1 MKWNNNIVNDK
12 QKSITWWIYRTN
24 NFKLSPPQSSVSGSL
39 KQTALYI
46 DLIYECEL
54 VRKRQFV
61 YLQKS
66 GFWDTQRP
74 HSFCVVVFV
83 VVALLLLLLWL
94 LLFLVHF
101 IMQRVDSVSTWL
113 LRCPRSP
120 ASKNTLALYLHL
132 FTAFRLLQLLVR
144 SFLAPVGII
153 PSDIT
158 VFVCLFSVTQD
169 TQQSTW
175 TLFILLLERR
185 KF

>member
-12 QKSITWWIYRTN
+12 QKSITWWIYRTSK
-24 NFKLSPPQSSVSGSL
+24 FKLSPPQSSVSGSL

-74 HSFCVVVFV
+74 HSFFV

-101 IMQRVDSVSTWL
+101 IMQRVDLIASLPSISGQQKYACSLT
-113 LRCPRSP
+113 CTFSPRSDCFNFW
-120 ASKNTLALYLHL
+120 SGRFLRLWVL
-132 FTAFRLLQLLVR
+132 FRVISLCL
-144 SFLAPVGII
+144 
-153 PSDIT
+153 
-158 VFVCLFSVTQD
+158 FVCFL
-169 TQQSTW
+169 W
-175 TLFILLLERR
+175 RKTLHSPRERCSS
-185 KF
+185 FY